1 MSNPE
6 TSLAVTEHTAPVPSV
21 ATEPMLR
28 GAMRSVPFRLAVSIP
43 VSGLKLRGLRQLH
56 VGQVFTTDISA
67 AEDVPVRAG
76 GSLLGYAELDNVDGA
91 MALRMTRL
99 S

>member
-6 TSLAVTEHTAPVPSV
+6 SSLAIVEGASPSGSRTTDTLACGV
-21 ATEPMLR
+21 LR
-28 GAMRSVPFRLAVSIP
+28 SIPFRLAVTIP
-43 VSGLKLRGLRQLH
+43 VAGIKLRCLRELR
-56 VGQVFTTDISA
+56 VGQVFATGIPA

-76 GSLLGYAELDNVDGA
+76 GSLLGYAELDNVDGV
-91 MALRMTRL
+91 MAVRMTRL